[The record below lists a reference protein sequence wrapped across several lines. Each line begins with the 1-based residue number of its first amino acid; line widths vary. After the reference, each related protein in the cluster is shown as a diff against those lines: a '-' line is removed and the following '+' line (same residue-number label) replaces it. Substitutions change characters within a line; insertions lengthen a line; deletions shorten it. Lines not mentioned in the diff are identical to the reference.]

1 MIAKRNAEIKFLK
14 DTVRLEC
21 EERIQLVAKLAVLS
35 QGVNDQISKAPI
47 KSSFQLEKSSKVHRS
62 ATLPSLASNTK
73 PPSSPNLELLK
84 RVIHSKTP
92 QPNQSSRQSSAPD
105 EIKRSFELR
114 MQEAAAKK
122 EKKLAKS
129 SSRMKLSGI

>member
-1 MIAKRNAEIKFLK
+1 LIAKRNAEIKFLK

-35 QGVNDQISKAPI
+35 QGANDQISKAPI
-47 KSSFQLEKSSKVHRS
+47 KSSSQLEKSSKVHRS

-73 PPSSPNLELLK
+73 PPSSPNLELK

-92 QPNQSSRQSSAPD
+92 QPNPSSRQSSAPD